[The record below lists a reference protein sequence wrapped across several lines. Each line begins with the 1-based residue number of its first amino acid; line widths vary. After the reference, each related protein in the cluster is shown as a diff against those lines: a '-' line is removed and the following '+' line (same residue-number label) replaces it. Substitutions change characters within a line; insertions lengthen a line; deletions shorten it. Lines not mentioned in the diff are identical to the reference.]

1 MTFTKDMTV
10 NQAIDISERA
20 LQILNSFNID
30 TCCGGTSTIEAGAK
44 EVHVDVEEVLRA
56 LNDIR

>member
-10 NQAIDISERA
+10 NQAIDISEKA

-30 TCCGGTSTIEAGAK
+30 TCCGGTSSIEQGAK
-44 EVHVDVEEVLRA
+44 EANVDVEVVIQE
-56 LNDIR
+56 LNKI